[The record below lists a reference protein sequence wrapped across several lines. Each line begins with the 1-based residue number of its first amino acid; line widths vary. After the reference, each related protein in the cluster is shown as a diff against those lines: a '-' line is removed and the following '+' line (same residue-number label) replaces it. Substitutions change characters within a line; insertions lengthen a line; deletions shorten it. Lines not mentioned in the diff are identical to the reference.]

1 MTYVKVS
8 KYYIISRP
16 DWFLGH
22 SNCSVS
28 LLVPGRGSSS
38 PPPWTQLEMGFV
50 AESKQA
56 EDRVSAELSPQWL
69 HGVSL
74 DQEFVSA

>member
-22 SNCSVS
+22 SNCKCVTLSPWPRKQ
-28 LLVPGRGSSS
+28 L